1 MFGEV
6 LLSGVFGAITVMT
19 QFVSGDAC
27 QFFMALMS
35 NLFAIHV
42 SRSLL
47 WKLAWLLN
55 TSIDYWKIIQI
66 SPTHADIDIEKE
78 KK

>member
-42 SRSLL
+42 SISLL
-47 WKLAWLLN
+47 
-55 TSIDYWKIIQI
+55 
-66 SPTHADIDIEKE
+66 
-78 KK
+78 